1 MNNRD
6 GNPNMQ
12 QSVIERRYGFINFIV
27 LSSAMWLSLATWAA
41 LVDVAKGG
49 EWKSI
54 IDVAVTLFLAVAS
67 LTRHPRSAIT
77 FRLLTGGWLAST
89 PYLLGIWD
97 IEAAAVA
104 SLTIGILL
112 IAVSVA
118 EMVGVPARRAGGS
131 TYHGEP
137 RTDVAG

>member
-1 MNNRD
+1 
-6 GNPNMQ
+6 
-12 QSVIERRYGFINFIV
+12 
-27 LSSAMWLSLATWAA
+27 LSLATWSALTDAA
-41 LVDVAKGG
+41 KG

-67 LTRHPRSAIT
+67 LTRHPRSAT
-77 FRLLTGGWLAST
+77 TSRLLTGGWFAST

-97 IEAAAVA
+97 MEPTALA

-118 EMVGVPARRAGGS
+118 EMVGVPARRTGGS

-137 RTDVAG
+137 RADVAG